1 MLGFSG
7 CLGSSRFP
15 LSNQKATRSMSRPKI
30 GLALGS
36 GSARGWSHIG
46 ILEALKKH
54 GITPDIVCGCSIG
67 ALVGAAFVAGKIAPL
82 KDWVLAL
89 TWRNVARL
97 VGVGFPNGGLIDG
110 DLFKDLMV
118 KLNIDAPIESLA
130 TPFAAVA
137 TDLASGREIWLRE
150 GPVHEAVRASMAM
163 PGVFSPAKAGEQWL
177 VDGGLVNPV
186 PVSAC
191 RALGAEMIIA
201 VNLNAN
207 LVGKRLS
214 PEVVVQDLNERD
226 IPQPALLEGLLQK
239 MPRNLQQSLSRST
252 PQRSAPRSSAPRY
265 FDVLASSINIV
276 QDRITRSRLA
286 GEPPHV
292 MLMPRLS
299 HVGLFE
305 FQRAQEAI
313 AEGAACVDRALPDL
327 RTLV

>member
-1 MLGFSG
+1 
-7 CLGSSRFP
+7 
-15 LSNQKATRSMSRPKI
+15 MSRPKI

-46 ILEALKKH
+46 VLESLQKYA
-54 GITPDIVCGCSIG
+54 ITPDIICGCSIG

-118 KLNIDAPIESLA
+118 KLDIDAPIESFA
-130 TPFAAVA
+130 TSFAAVA
-137 TDLASGREIWLRE
+137 TDLATGREIWLRE

-163 PGVFSPAKAGEQWL
+163 PGVFSPARHGEQWL
-177 VDGGLVNPV
+177 IDGGLVNPV
-186 PVSAC
+186 PVSTC
-191 RALGAEMIIA
+191 RALGADVIIA

-207 LVGKRLS
+207 LVGRRLV
-214 PEVVVQDLNERD
+214 PEVVAQDLNEHD
-226 IPQPALLEGLLQK
+226 IPQPAILEGLLQK
-239 MPRNLQQSLSRST
+239 MPRNIQQSLSRST
-252 PQRSAPRSSAPRY
+252 PKLLPTMPSRPRY

-292 MLMPRLS
+292 MLLPRLA

-327 RTLV
+327 KTLV

>member
-1 MLGFSG
+1 
-7 CLGSSRFP
+7 
-15 LSNQKATRSMSRPKI
+15 MSRPKI

-46 ILEALKKH
+46 VLESLHKH

-82 KDWVLAL
+82 KDWVLGL
-89 TWRNVARL
+89 TWRSVARL
-97 VGVGFPNGGLIDG
+97 VGVGFPNGGLING

-118 KLNIDAPIESLA
+118 ELDIDASIESFT

-137 TDLASGREIWLRE
+137 TDLATGREIWLRE

-163 PGVFSPAKAGEQWL
+163 PGVFSPAKHGEQWL

-186 PVSAC
+186 PVSTC
-191 RALGAEMIIA
+191 RAQGAEVIIA

-207 LVGKRLS
+207 LVVKRRAS
-214 PEVVVQDLNERD
+214 EVTAQDLDERD

-239 MPRNLQQSLSRST
+239 MPRNLQQSLSRSV
-252 PQRSAPRSSAPRY
+252 PQRLAPRGSTPRY

-292 MLMPRLS
+292 MLMPRLA

-313 AEGAACVDRALPDL
+313 IEGAACVDRALPDL
-327 RTLV
+327 RMLL